1 MLSLVLAVIGIAIS
15 LTALGYA
22 IKAVHEA
29 VEPPQAWEDD
39 RTCHNCKHEDLPCD
53 AEPCK
58 SCLDW
63 AQLAG
68 GVGSRWEERTYE

>member
-15 LTALGYA
+15 LAALGYA

-39 RTCHNCKHEDLPCD
+39 RTCHNCRHEDVACD

-58 SCLDW
+58 SCLV
-63 AQLAG
+63 G
-68 GVGSRWEERTYE
+68 EHGSRWEERTYE

>member
-15 LTALGYA
+15 LVALGYA

-39 RTCHNCKHEDLPCD
+39 RDCHNCQHEDESCYD
-53 AEPCK
+53 EPCR
-58 SCLDW
+58 SCLT
-63 AQLAG
+63 G
-68 GVGSRWEERTYE
+68 EYGCRWEERTYE

>member
-39 RTCHNCKHEDLPCD
+39 RNCNNCRYEDVPHNT
-53 AEPCK
+53 EPCK
-58 SCLDW
+58 SCLIGDP
-63 AQLAG
+63 G
-68 GVGSRWEERTYE
+68 CRWEERTYE